1 MVWVSLMPASKSIK
15 GRWKAFLLFLFL
27 LFHSF
32 STSIVFFSPF
42 LSFFAHSHSHSLQE
56 LNLWTYLLRTYPPPR
71 FPVVT
76 PFKNHLIHTIFWDKK
91 SAMDSTITKAT
102 PTDQDIQ
109 ERLGNE
115 KTHSR
120 STSSGSTVLQGV
132 PSAEVTAGQIDP
144 EKAAVG
150 SFTQAPTASTSTE
163 IEEARSSNTNMAPPD
178 GGYGWVVVG
187 ACFLNNFSM
196 LGIMFSWGIFQQ
208 LYKDEV
214 FPGQTSAVSWIGTLA
229 FGFMYIVGGVCSLFA
244 AKIGYRKMILMGS
257 VFVAGGCVGASFATQ
272 VRHERTNLSVFQSL
286 HAPPRD
292 FFSFRCANLYC
303 DWMTPYLGHQTD
315 TSFFIP

>member
-1 MVWVSLMPASKSIK
+1 
-15 GRWKAFLLFLFL
+15 
-27 LFHSF
+27 
-32 STSIVFFSPF
+32 
-42 LSFFAHSHSHSLQE
+42 
-56 LNLWTYLLRTYPPPR
+56 
-71 FPVVT
+71 
-76 PFKNHLIHTIFWDKK
+76 
-91 SAMDSTITKAT
+91 MDSSTTGTA
-102 PTDQDIQ
+102 PTGQGIQ
-109 ERLGNE
+109 EYSGNE

-120 STSSGSTVLQGV
+120 STSSGSTFLQGV
-132 PSAEVTAGQIDP
+132 PSAGVTVGQVGP

-150 SFTQAPTASTSTE
+150 SFTQTPTASTSTE
-163 IEEARSSNTNMAPPD
+163 IEEASSSNTNMAPPD

-272 VRHERTNLSVFQSL
+272 VRHKRANLSVFESL
-286 HAPPRD
+286 HAPPWA
-292 FFSFRCANLYC
+292 FFSFGSANLYC
-303 DWMTPYLGHQTD
+303 DWMTPYLGYQTD

>member
-1 MVWVSLMPASKSIK
+1 
-15 GRWKAFLLFLFL
+15 
-27 LFHSF
+27 
-32 STSIVFFSPF
+32 
-42 LSFFAHSHSHSLQE
+42 
-56 LNLWTYLLRTYPPPR
+56 
-71 FPVVT
+71 
-76 PFKNHLIHTIFWDKK
+76 
-91 SAMDSTITKAT
+91 MDSSTIGAV
-102 PTDQDIQ
+102 PTGQDIR
-109 ERLGNE
+109 EHSGNE

-120 STSSGSTVLQGV
+120 STSSESTVLQGV
-132 PSAEVTAGQIDP
+132 PSAGVTADQIDP
-144 EKAAVG
+144 EKVAIG
-150 SFTQAPTASTSTE
+150 SFTQTPTASTSTD
-163 IEEARSSNTNMAPPD
+163 IEEASSNSTNMAPPD

-272 VRHERTNLSVFQSL
+272 VRHKRANLSVFKYL
-286 HAPPRD
+286 HAPPRV
-292 FFSFRCANLYC
+292 FFSFGSANL
-303 DWMTPYLGHQTD
+303 TAIG
-315 TSFFIP
+315 